1 MKPPAP
7 AVLAVVAVLSP
18 VTAAPGS
25 AATEDG
31 KPMVSVALRTG
42 DGRAPQAGQPVTL
55 TIRVRD
61 PASDYPLTGLSPAAW
76 LVPDSG
82 DAGGCQAWVNRLA
95 GSPVPPPGVADLNGY
110 DIVQLARDGT
120 LALIDPRLNLA
131 SANIRSLIRLPAV
144 PARWAIDPAGTT
156 LAIVPGEAPSKVR
169 LIGYSPLAV
178 RSEID
183 ARAKVIALSA
193 GDADLLAGTA
203 DGRLLRVS
211 RDGRISAEVALG
223 SGAVVL
229 QRDDKGG
236 LIAMAQDGHGLIE
249 GDGGRS
255 VRFAGVAGG
264 ARSVAYASLADAAYI
279 LAANGRS
286 LSIVH
291 RDAPGALF
299 SVPLEVEAARI
310 VPDRHGRW
318 SALPAADGRSVAILD
333 TRVGAVRWTIATED
347 PVRDVV
353 FSDNFLYL
361 SHARAGGVTRIVFD
375 PDGGAPGV
383 AMIAAG
389 EAATSDR
396 EPSPMPLVVRVP
408 GNGII
413 AASPD
418 RRVGFMVAEDGAQA
432 AMSSVPLLA
441 GDTAGL
447 LLRYRG
453 VREIDS
459 AGTYRTEFVPQHG
472 GRYIAVVRIDRPE
485 LAHCRTVTIGGSPD
499 PVLARR
505 TPVGATPAVTLRLLS
520 VPPSGSSDIRFAL
533 EGAPAGTRLRNAMLM
548 ATAGGWHRFVVVRPD
563 GDGRYLFRASV
574 PQRGLYRFYAE
585 LGGAGADQTL
595 GMDVPIP

>member
-1 MKPPAP
+1 MKPPVP
-7 AVLAVVAVLSP
+7 AVAAIAAILSS
-18 VTAAPGS
+18 VTTGARTAA
-25 AATEDG
+25 AEEDRSI
-31 KPMVSVALRTG
+31 VSVALGTS

-55 TIRVRD
+55 TIRARD
-61 PASDYPLTGLSPAAW
+61 PGSDYPLTGLSPAAW
-76 LVPDSG
+76 LVPDTG
-82 DAGGCQAWVNRLA
+82 DADGCQAWVNRLA

-131 SANIRSLIRLPAV
+131 TANIRSLIRLPAL

-183 ARAKVIALSA
+183 ARAMVTALSA
-193 GDADLLAGTA
+193 GDTDLLAGTA

-211 RDGRISAEVALG
+211 RDGRIIAAVALG
-223 SGAVVL
+223 TGAVIL
-229 QRDDKGG
+229 QRDDDGG

-264 ARSVAYASLADAAYI
+264 VRSVAYASLADAAYV

-286 LSIVH
+286 LSIIH

-318 SALPAADGRSVAILD
+318 SALPASDGRSVAILD

-353 FSDNFLYL
+353 FSDSFLYL
-361 SHARAGGVTRIVFD
+361 SHARAGGVTRVVFD

-396 EPSPMPLVVRVP
+396 DPSPMPLVVRVP

-453 VREIDS
+453 MREIGS
-459 AGTYRTEFVPQHG
+459 EGTYRTEFVPQHG
-472 GRYIAVVRIDRPE
+472 GRYMAVVRINRPA
-485 LAHCRTVTIGGSPD
+485 LAHCRAIAIGGSPD
-499 PVLARR
+499 PALLRQTA
-505 TPVGATPAVTLRLLS
+505 VGAAPAAALRLLS
-520 VPPSGSSDIRFAL
+520 APRPGEPDIRFAL
-533 EGAPAGTRLRNAMLM
+533 EGAPPGVRLVNAMLM
-548 ATAGGWHRFVVVRPD
+548 ATTGSWHRFVAVRPD
-563 GDGRYLFRASV
+563 GEGRYRFRASV

-585 LGGAGADQTL
+585 LGGTAAGQTL